1 MERDLPSPKKE
12 ERKMRYQG
20 LVKNRITGEVRKTRL
35 YSTYKEAHYRAESL
49 GTRVYGR
56 NDNWEIDVVI
66 NEKEAEQ
73 V

>member
-20 LVKNRITGEVRKTRL
+20 LVKNRLNGSTRRTRW
-35 YSTYKEAHYRAESL
+35 YETYKEAHNRAESL
-49 GTRVYGR
+49 GNRVYGK
-56 NDNWEIDVVI
+56 NNYSWEVDVI
-66 NEKEAEQ
+66 TEEEAEQ